1 MRFRYPE
8 LSDLKSSDVLVVN
21 DPLNEYFKYFNN
33 HKVIIYCE
41 TYHLISTN
49 TLDEILAS
57 YPDSFV
63 ILLTTRTYPS
73 EYDQRN
79 CKIITVPS
87 ANAWHTTQL
96 KKVDIKF
103 DDRQFDK
110 YFLSLNNRAQWTRH
124 SLFQFITNFKLI
136 DKFYFTYKFAN
147 RFNVERDDLYSEMNS
162 VVGNTWYN
170 ESLDLES
177 LYKLLPVSCEID
189 KFDEN
194 NPWDYGTI
202 DFYIKSFCSIVTE
215 TYIDENFNVFLS
227 EKVMKALAYGHPFFL
242 LSSAGA
248 ISKLQDL
255 GFQTF
260 SDVFDETYDL
270 IESPQLRVETVLK
283 QILEISNKSMSDIH
297 DMYNIIK
304 PTLEYNYN
312 YFWNDWHNIYLTDI
326 LEIKKELIDLIN
338 IHTK

>member
-1 MRFRYPE
+1 
-8 LSDLKSSDVLVVN
+8 
-21 DPLNEYFKYFNN
+21 
-33 HKVIIYCE
+33 
-41 TYHLISTN
+41 
-49 TLDEILAS
+49 
-57 YPDSFV
+57 
-63 ILLTTRTYPS
+63 
-73 EYDQRN
+73 
-79 CKIITVPS
+79 
-87 ANAWHTTQL
+87 
-96 KKVDIKF
+96 
-103 DDRQFDK
+103 
-110 YFLSLNNRAQWTRH
+110 
-124 SLFQFITNFKLI
+124 
-136 DKFYFTYKFAN
+136 
-147 RFNVERDDLYSEMNS
+147 
-162 VVGNTWYN
+162 
-170 ESLDLES
+170 
-177 LYKLLPVSCEID
+177 VSCEID